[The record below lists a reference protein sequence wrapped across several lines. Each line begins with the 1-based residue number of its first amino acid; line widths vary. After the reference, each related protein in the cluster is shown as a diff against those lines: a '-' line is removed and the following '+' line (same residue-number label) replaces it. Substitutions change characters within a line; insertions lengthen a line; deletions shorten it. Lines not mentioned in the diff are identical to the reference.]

1 MIDYKDPKAVL
12 EVCGKATEGPWEI
25 KKTDEGIE
33 CPLCGGEGEVYAV
46 NIDGDGW
53 TTIIQSYGIGE
64 MIKNNADFIAL
75 ARTALPYWVEEAER
89 LRAENEMLKSAIIN
103 NSNVIV
109 NTPELPESFVIKTLQ
124 QELERQRKYNTET
137 VNELNNNF
145 NAKKEAYKEVAFL
158 QSENA
163 RLREEN
169 DMHRAGIQELSWGKA
184 EFWNCFYCGLP
195 NHFALKECMRCGI
208 ER

>member
-33 CPLCGGEGEVYAV
+33 CPLCGGEGEVDAV

-75 ARTALPYWVEEAER
+75 ARTALPYWAKEAER
-89 LRAENEMLKSAIIN
+89 LRA
-103 NSNVIV
+103 
-109 NTPELPESFVIKTLQ
+109 
-124 QELERQRKYNTET
+124 
-137 VNELNNNF
+137 
-145 NAKKEAYKEVAFL
+145 
-158 QSENA
+158 ENA

-169 DMHRAGIQELSWGKA
+169 DIQRASIQELSRGKA

-195 NHFALKECMRCGI
+195 NLQRHEVCKRCGK
-208 ER
+208 ERQG

>member
-33 CPLCGGEGEVYAV
+33 CPLCGGEGEVDAV

-75 ARTALPYWVEEAER
+75 ARTALPYWAKEAER
-89 LRAENEMLKSAIIN
+89 LRA
-103 NSNVIV
+103 
-109 NTPELPESFVIKTLQ
+109 
-124 QELERQRKYNTET
+124 
-137 VNELNNNF
+137 
-145 NAKKEAYKEVAFL
+145 
-158 QSENA
+158 ENA

-169 DMHRAGIQELSWGKA
+169 DIQRAGIQELSRGA
-184 EFWNCFYCGLP
+184 IIPPAPWNCLFCGFSNLQR
-195 NHFALKECMRCGI
+195 HEVCKRCGK
-208 ER
+208 ERQG

>member
-12 EVCGKATEGPWEI
+12 EVCCKATEGPWEI

-33 CPLCGGEGEVYAV
+33 CPLCGGEGEVDAV

-89 LRAENEMLKSAIIN
+89 LRAEN
-103 NSNVIV
+103 
-109 NTPELPESFVIKTLQ
+109 
-124 QELERQRKYNTET
+124 
-137 VNELNNNF
+137 
-145 NAKKEAYKEVAFL
+145 
-158 QSENA
+158 A

-169 DMHRAGIQELSWGKA
+169 DIQRAGIQELSWGKA
-184 EFWNCFYCGLP
+184 EFWNCFYCGRP
-195 NHFALKECMRCGI
+195 NLQRHEICKRCGK
-208 ER
+208 ERQG